1 MTQGWGGLV
10 QVWADH
16 GEHAKKAAEG
26 WSPVSP
32 SGGGDGGARA
42 SLKAALTGIS
52 RGIKLSCQ
60 CAWHH
65 GSLGEDALRDP
76 SLSRLPVSTSPRVS
90 APTKLKDGT
99 QMWGS
104 HQGTP
109 AMPLPLLWCQQS
121 TKGLHGCLL
130 QHRPSPAGLL
140 GSGHPGPPPAPPAP
154 MVAGG
159 PAESREAAVQTPELS
174 TLASGGRRGFAEG
187 HRESQ
192 WQSLDEESTLLV
204 PHLTPQ
210 AAGTGELRV
219 APQQRWGQEPGS
231 APSPAAGQGQSRFS
245 LKTDPSEAGDPGPN
259 CSTHKNQE
267 AGRSGRAGKG
277 LAGFCARA

>member
-1 MTQGWGGLV
+1 MALRCGAPTREHQQCLFLSCGASSQLRGCTAACCSTDLHLQASWAQVTQG
-10 QVWADH
+10 
-16 GEHAKKAAEG
+16 
-26 WSPVSP
+26 P
-32 SGGGDGGARA
+32 
-42 SLKAALTGIS
+42 
-52 RGIKLSCQ
+52 
-60 CAWHH
+60 
-65 GSLGEDALRDP
+65 
-76 SLSRLPVSTSPRVS
+76 
-90 APTKLKDGT
+90 
-99 QMWGS
+99 
-104 HQGTP
+104 HQP
-109 AMPLPLLWCQQS
+109 HQP
-121 TKGLHGCLL
+121 
-130 QHRPSPAGLL
+130 
-140 GSGHPGPPPAPPAP
+140 P

-159 PAESREAAVQTPELS
+159 PAESREAAVQTPEPS

>member
-1 MTQGWGGLV
+1 MSSKQPQSRSGPDLPMPVPRAQSGREGRDRAGGPAQPRGAGAGSDPGLGRAGP
-10 QVWADH
+10 VWADH

-42 SLKAALTGIS
+42 SLKAALMGIS

-109 AMPLPLLWCQQS
+109 AMPLPLLWRQRP

-130 QHRPSPAGLL
+130 QRRPSPAGLL

-154 MVAGG
+154 MVAGAL
-159 PAESREAAVQTPELS
+159 PSLQRPLSRHQSSALFLQE
-174 TLASGGRRGFAEG
+174 GGEG
-187 HRESQ
+187 LRKATEKANGKARMRN
-192 WQSLDEESTLLV
+192 
-204 PHLTPQ
+204 PHSWFHT
-210 AAGTGELRV
+210 
-219 APQQRWGQEPGS
+219 
-231 APSPAAGQGQSRFS
+231 
-245 LKTDPSEAGDPGPN
+245 
-259 CSTHKNQE
+259 
-267 AGRSGRAGKG
+267 
-277 LAGFCARA
+277 

>member
-1 MTQGWGGLV
+1 MSSKQPQSRSGPDLPMPVPRAQSGREGRDRAGGPAQPRGAGAGSDPGLGRAGP
-10 QVWADH
+10 VWADH

-42 SLKAALTGIS
+42 SLKAALMGIS

-104 HQGTP
+104 HREH
-109 AMPLPLLWCQQS
+109 QQ
-121 TKGLHGCLL
+121 CLF
-130 QHRPSPAGLL
+130 
-140 GSGHPGPPPAPPAP
+140 
-154 MVAGG
+154 
-159 PAESREAAVQTPELS
+159 LS
-174 TLASGGRRGFAEG
+174 CGASGQLRGCTAACCSADLHLQASWAQVTQGPHQPHQPPWWRGPCRVSRGRCPDTRAQHSCFR
-187 HRESQ
+187 RE
-192 WQSLDEESTLLV
+192 ERVCER
-204 PHLTPQ
+204 PQ
-210 AAGTGELRV
+210 RKPMAK
-219 APQQRWGQEPGS
+219 PG
-231 APSPAAGQGQSRFS
+231 
-245 LKTDPSEAGDPGPN
+245 
-259 CSTHKNQE
+259 
-267 AGRSGRAGKG
+267 
-277 LAGFCARA
+277 